1 MKKLLQFLM
10 ILGVSLFITS
20 CYYDAYL
27 ELPPGDDG
35 GGETPIDVS
44 FTTDIQPLFTAKCAS
59 CHNGS
64 IANPDLR
71 AGSAYNNIV
80 PQHVEAGNAEA
91 SNLFN
96 SLPGNNHP
104 INAGFTLGADDIALI
119 KAWIDEGAENN

>member
-10 ILGVSLFITS
+10 VLGVSLFMTS

-27 ELPPGDDG
+27 ELPPDENG
-35 GGETPIDVS
+35 GPIITDVS
-44 FTTDIQPLFTAKCAS
+44 FATDIQPLFTSKCAS
-59 CHNGS
+59 CHNGN

-80 PQHVEAGNAEA
+80 PQHVVAGDAEA

-96 SLPGNNHP
+96 KLPGNGHP
-104 INAGFTLGADDIALI
+104 INAGFSLGVDEITLI